1 MLQTLARAHTLMTKY
16 MIGRSRLFARC
27 ATLATLILVTALPVS
42 AQTKFFGGEGS
53 KTLDTTGHPKAK
65 GLKIRIDFPASWS
78 IAEAKRPNTVAI
90 ATSEQGNG
98 LQNCVV
104 GVHTTDQLGWP
115 PGRARSET
123 KASFAAPARLRAMA
137 EESDSDF
144 LEGGP
149 AAIEDLP
156 SRWVSSVARVSR
168 DGSNNVFPQ
177 VTYQVL
183 FKNWL
188 ISVVCGSGAT
198 GRAAA
203 LASFRN
209 HEVLF
214 RLIANSIVLPQRWP

>member
-1 MLQTLARAHTLMTKY
+1 MRYAALVSLVLA
-16 MIGRSRLFARC
+16 
-27 ATLATLILVTALPVS
+27 TALPVS
-42 AQTKFFGGEGS
+42 AQTKFLGGEGS

-65 GLKIRIDFPASWS
+65 GLKMRIDFPASWS
-78 IAEAKRPNTVAI
+78 IAEAKRPNSVAI
-90 ATSEQGNG
+90 AISEHGKG

-104 GVHTTDQLGWP
+104 GVNTTDQLGWP
-115 PGRARSET
+115 PGQAKSET

-137 EESDSDF
+137 EESDRDY
-144 LEGGP
+144 LGGGP

-156 SRWVSSVARVSR
+156 SRWVASVARVTR

-177 VTYQVL
+177 VTYQLL
-183 FKNWL
+183 FRNWL

-198 GRAAA
+198 GREAA
-203 LASFRN
+203 LASFQR